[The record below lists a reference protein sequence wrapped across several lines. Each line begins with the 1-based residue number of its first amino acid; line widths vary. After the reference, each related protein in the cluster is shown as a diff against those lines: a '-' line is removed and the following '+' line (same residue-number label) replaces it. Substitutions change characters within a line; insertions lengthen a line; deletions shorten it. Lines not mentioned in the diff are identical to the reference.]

1 MQTLLKIFE
10 SVLKTFFYICESSYI
25 IISWQGT
32 RTNDSYQFDFG
43 SWIAV
48 YYLEILGWSKY

>member
-32 RTNDSYQFDFG
+32 RTNDSYQFVFG
-43 SWIAV
+43 S
-48 YYLEILGWSKY
+48 